1 MSMKKI
7 VISLD
12 SATERREHIKH
23 EFGKHHLSYEFFD
36 ALRPEQAKAYAERL
50 NIDNNSNLTPTELAC
65 MMSHV
70 AVWEKI
76 IDESLP
82 YAVVFEDDVFLGED
96 AQALLTNSKWIQ
108 PDWNIIKIEAFSKK
122 AYLSSKT
129 YDILPN
135 KRELAILEGKNL
147 GAAGYILSLQ
157 GAKLFLDFIMNHPAQ
172 PVDRMIFSDFIDS
185 QNEPVYQM
193 LPALCEQEKILHK
206 KQDDK
211 RELRLPSS
219 LTAERKQR
227 RKLEK
232 KKGLAK
238 LQREASRLV
247 RNTKKQLFAKNIIF
261 K

>member
-1 MSMKKI
+1 MKNI

-12 SATERREHIKH
+12 SASERREHIKN
-23 EFGKHHLSYEFFD
+23 EFGKHNLSYEFFD
-36 ALRPEQAKAYAERL
+36 ALRPDQAKEYAERL
-50 NIDNNSNLTPTELAC
+50 NINSESSLTPTELAC

-76 IDESLP
+76 IEEELP
-82 YAVVFEDDVFLGED
+82 YATVFEDDVFLGED
-96 AQALLTNSKWIQ
+96 AEALLTNSNWIQ
-108 PDWNIIKIEAFSKK
+108 PYWNIIKIEAFSKK

-129 YDILPN
+129 YNILPN

-157 GAKLFLDFIMNHPAQ
+157 GAKLFLDFILTHPAQ

-185 QNEPVYQM
+185 QDEPIYQM
-193 LPALCEQEKILHK
+193 LPALCEQEKILKK

-219 LTAERKQR
+219 LTAERKER

-232 KKGLAK
+232 KKGLSK

-247 RNTKKQLFAKNIIF
+247 RNTKKQLFAKKITF

>member
-1 MSMKKI
+1 MRNI

-12 SATERREHIKH
+12 SASERREHIKN
-23 EFGKHHLSYEFFD
+23 EFGKHSLSYEFFD
-36 ALRPEQAKAYAERL
+36 ALRPDQAKEYAERL
-50 NIDNNSNLTPTELAC
+50 NINRESSLTPTELAC

-76 IDESLP
+76 IEAELP
-82 YAVVFEDDVFLGED
+82 YATVFEDDVFLGED
-96 AQALLTNSKWIQ
+96 AESLLTNSNWIQ

-129 YDILPN
+129 YNILPN

-157 GAKLFLDFIMNHPAQ
+157 GAKLFLDFILTHPAQ
-172 PVDRMIFSDFIDS
+172 PVDRMIFSDFIVS
-185 QNEPVYQM
+185 QDEPIYQM
-193 LPALCEQEKILHK
+193 LPALCEQEKILKK

-219 LTAERKQR
+219 LTAERKER

-232 KKGLAK
+232 KKGLSK
-238 LQREASRLV
+238 LKREASRLV
-247 RNTKKQLFAKNIIF
+247 RNTKKQLFAKKITF